1 MASSI
6 GIGIVGS
13 GFMGRTWSEV
23 AANHTPGAHLAAVGG
38 GGRAAGLAA
47 EYGVPTYPVAEL
59 LRRPEIG
66 AVVLATP
73 PSTHVEYAIAC
84 AAAGKHLL
92 IEKPMATTVAD
103 CDRITAAADRGGI
116 KLAAVSQHRWRN
128 SPRTAHDLV
137 AAGRIGEVR
146 MIRVIGPTA
155 GWDAPGDA
163 WKMDGAEQTPF
174 AFDLGAVAIAGT
186 ELAKEEDKLI
196 VGGFRD
202 QGTSSGPLGDWGM
215 PSDPFSAIVKAEAG
229 LLQGGYV
236 APYALV
242 LSPALYARLA
252 GLIKDGQR
260 ELEMVEELVEGGIFQ
275 CTAMP
280 DDQAMVLSLG
290 AWNFDLVV
298 GQDVVTAYTG
308 NEGIDQKFRIF
319 ETLCLRIKRPGAIC
333 VLK

>member
-1 MASSI
+1 MTSYLMRELAPFGPDMWAKI
-6 GIGIVGS
+6 DEMVVRVVKGTLVCRRFTELVGPL
-13 GFMGRTWSEV
+13 GWGVEV
-23 AANHTPGAHLAAVGG
+23 APKFGFAVQDGV
-38 GGRAAGLAA
+38 ATIQEA
-47 EYGVPTYPVAEL
+47 EYIPLTEIKKEFL
-59 LRRPEIG
+59 LR
-66 AVVLATP
+66 AKQW
-73 PSTHVEYAIAC
+73 AIA
-84 AAAGKHLL
+84 
-92 IEKPMATTVAD
+92 D
-103 CDRITAAADRGGI
+103 
-116 KLAAVSQHRWRN
+116 
-128 SPRTAHDLV
+128 
-137 AAGRIGEVR
+137 
-146 MIRVIGPTA
+146 
-155 GWDAPGDA
+155 
-163 WKMDGAEQTPF
+163 QTPF

-186 ELAKEEDKLI
+186 DLAKEEDKLI